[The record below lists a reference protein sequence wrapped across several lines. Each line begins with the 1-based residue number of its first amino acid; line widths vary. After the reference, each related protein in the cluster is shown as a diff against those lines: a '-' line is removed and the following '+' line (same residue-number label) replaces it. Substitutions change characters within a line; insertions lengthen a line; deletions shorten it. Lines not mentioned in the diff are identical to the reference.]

1 MVEAKQFREFLR
13 LDEPMVSLKV
23 SYDGNPRVDADKH
36 ERAIEEAYRKGYDES
51 SAQYK
56 QQILDFRSEVN
67 DLREKTFSDLEAKFS
82 GILVEAREALM
93 TLTFDCVTRTL
104 GGLEVD
110 SKIVSSIVDAVIK
123 ESGLDEEKMEIRLNP
138 EDLAL
143 LSDLQ
148 EGLRSK
154 HPKLEFIEDGA
165 LGRGD
170 CLLGSRFGKVDGL
183 LSTKMERLK
192 EGLGSSR

>member
-1 MVEAKQFREFLR
+1 MVEAKQFRGFLK

-23 SYDGNPRVDADKH
+23 SYDRKPRVDADEH
-36 ERAIEEAYRKGYDES
+36 ERAIEDAYRKGYDES

-82 GILVEAREALM
+82 GILVEAREALI

-110 SKIVSSIVDAVIK
+110 SEIISSIVDLVIK
-123 ESGLDEEKMEIRLNP
+123 ESGLDEEKMVIRLNP

-154 HPKLEFIEDGA
+154 HPKLEFVADGT
-165 LGRGD
+165 LSRGD

>member
-154 HPKLEFIEDGA
+154 HPKLEFIADGA

>member
-1 MVEAKQFREFLR
+1 MVEAKQFRELLR
-13 LDEPMVSLKV
+13 LDEPVVSLKV
-23 SYDGNPRVDADKH
+23 SYDGKPRVDADEH
-36 ERAIEEAYRKGYDES
+36 ERAVEEAYRKGYDES
-51 SAQYK
+51 SSQYK

-67 DLREKTFSDLEAKFS
+67 DLREKTFSDLEAKFA
-82 GILVEAREALM
+82 GIRAEAREALM

-110 SKIVSSIVDAVIK
+110 AAIVSSIVDSVIK

-148 EGLRSK
+148 QDMRSK
-154 HPKLEFIEDGA
+154 HPKLEFIADGNTW
-165 LGRGD
+165 
-170 CLLGSRFGKVDGL
+170 SR
-183 LSTKMERLK
+183 
-192 EGLGSSR
+192 